1 MYEYD
6 VVIVGGG
13 PAGLAAAIRVKELGI
28 SKILILEK
36 EECLGGT
43 LNQCIHSDFGE
54 EIFGEEITGPEYAEK
69 FIKQVKKMGIEY
81 KLNTTVF
88 DFNRDKTIWAVNEE
102 DGIMEIKPK
111 AVILATG
118 CREKPRGAIN
128 IAGSKSAGIYTAGMV
143 QKFVN
148 IEGYMPGKEIIIV
161 GSGKVALIMA
171 RRLILEGANVKAVV
185 EEASTLKASEKYI
198 AECLEDFNIPIKLSY
213 TIIGLDGKDRVEG
226 ITIAKVDENKN
237 PIEGTEEY
245 IPCDTVLLSVEIS
258 PENELVKKAKI
269 EISEETR
276 GPKVDCNMET
286 ELEGVYACGDLL
298 YAHEEV
304 DEITLEGYKAAEGA
318 ANYIKS
324 RLN

>member
-1 MYEYD
+1 MHEYD

-13 PAGLAAAIRVKELGI
+13 PAGLAAAIRTKELGI

-43 LNQCIHSDFGE
+43 LNQCIHSGFGK

-69 FIKQVKKMGIEY
+69 FIKQVKEMEIEY

-102 DGIMEIKPK
+102 DGVMEIKPK

-128 IAGSKSAGIYTAGMV
+128 IAGSRSAGIYTAGMA

-148 IEGYMPGKEIIIV
+148 IEGYMPGKEIVII
-161 GSGKVALIMA
+161 GSGNVALIMA
-171 RRLILEGANVKAVV
+171 KRLVLEGAKVKAVV
-185 EEASTLKASEKYI
+185 EASSALKASPKYI
-198 AECLEDFNIPIKLSY
+198 EDCLEDFNIPIKLSY
-213 TIIGLDGKDRVEG
+213 TIVGLDGKDRVEG
-226 ITIAKVDENKN
+226 ITIARVDENKN

-245 IPCDTVLLSVEIS
+245 ISCDTVLLSVEIS

-269 EISEETR
+269 EISQETR
-276 GPKVDCNMET
+276 GPKVDWKMET
-286 ELEGVYACGDLL
+286 DLEGVYACGDLL
-298 YAHEEV
+298 YAHEKV
-304 DEITLEGYKAAEGA
+304 DEITLEGYKAAESA
-318 ANYIKS
+318 ANYIK
-324 RLN
+324 